1 MKYLSILHDYLL
13 PTTLQY
19 FDNRPYLFQQDNAAI
34 HTARVVNDFFQQHN
48 INVVEWSANSP
59 DLNIIEHVWRY
70 LKIEIYKVHIV
81 NNKEKLWERVQ
92 SVMQTMWSEEMTV
105 KINQLYESLPRR
117 MQAVII
123 ANGDNTKY

>member
-117 MQAVII
+117 MQAVIV
-123 ANGDNTKY
+123 ANGGNTKY